1 MPSFLFLAQGVPHAF
16 RDKARV
22 MHWLSTVVKSH
33 GKRAGSINFVL
44 MPDESLLRY
53 NIAYLGHHDLTDVIT
68 FPQEGDGI
76 GGDILMSLPRIRDNA
91 RAAGVSVQQEL
102 RRVMVHGVLH
112 LLGHEDR
119 TLAQK
124 NAMREQE
131 DRWLDRYARLSASA
145 Q

>member
-22 MHWLSTVVKSH
+22 MHWLSAVVKSH

-53 NIAYLGHHDLTDVIT
+53 NIDYLGHHDLTDVIT
-68 FPQEGDGI
+68 FPQEGECI
-76 GGDILMSLPRIRDNA
+76 GGDILMSLPRIRENA
-91 RAAGVSVQQEL
+91 RKAGVSVQQEL

-112 LLGHEDR
+112 LLGHDDR

-124 NAMREQE
+124 SAMRELE
-131 DRWLDRYARLSASA
+131 DLWLDRFTKLSAGA
-145 Q
+145 R